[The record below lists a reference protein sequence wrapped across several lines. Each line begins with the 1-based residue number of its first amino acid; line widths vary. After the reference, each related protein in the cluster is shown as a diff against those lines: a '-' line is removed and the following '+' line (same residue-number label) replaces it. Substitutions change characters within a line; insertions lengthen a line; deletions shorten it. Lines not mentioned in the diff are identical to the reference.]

1 MDRYLPPAGIDDFS
15 RSQRSEDLRSG
26 WNQNISDILGQVRDP
41 AMYTLASPL
50 FYDQLADTS
59 GVPDGAPVPVPW
71 NGFPLRLTKWYGAAN
86 DAQANAAAEQMLTL
100 PAFGF
105 FQQDGTAI
113 ALPFRIQ
120 DEYCEWFVDRVG
132 DKVQR
137 ISFTCEPPEYWEFLA
152 KIDFDLAHTL
162 YEELL
167 HKSVP
172 ADDLRWTIDVFQKDD
187 NGKLVKRYSQ
197 GDYNPWNVW
206 NTTKGA
212 VHLTHPANSLF
223 AEIALGSDSTLGWPV
238 SPNPQGQISE
248 IDLMCCAGRGGINR
262 SSDPLIMKGVFGLAR
277 QGLSVALANPIGLY
291 ISPFTLGGLLDPSS
305 KPIGAQALQLVRR
318 STDGTRI
325 LRVEVAL
332 PTGASYSLD
341 QCSLDGNP
349 LRYGG
354 QIARNIT
361 MRLFGVGKK
370 IPGKAPRKVKTCP
383 DFCCFHPQH
392 AEFRGTFRH
401 SDFNGCADITT
412 DDWNQEAFDIP
423 TAKAGAFSFARA
435 EGAIAGSEAVL
446 VPRGRRVEP
455 VSRQQKIDLGKY
467 E

>member
-1 MDRYLPPAGIDDFS
+1 MDLYLPPAGIDDFS
-15 RSQRSEDLRSG
+15 RSQHADDLRNG
-26 WNQNISDILGQVRDP
+26 WNQNISDTLAQVRDP
-41 AMYTLASPL
+41 SSYKLASPL

-86 DAQANAAAEQMLTL
+86 DSEANAAAEQTLTL

-105 FQQDGTAI
+105 FQQDGTPI
-113 ALPFRIQ
+113 PLPFRIQ
-120 DEYCEWFVDRVG
+120 DEYCEWFVDRAG
-132 DKVQR
+132 SKIQR
-137 ISFTCEPPEYWEFLA
+137 ILFTCEPPEYWEFLA
-152 KIDFDLAHTL
+152 KLDFDLTHTL

-167 HKSVP
+167 HKTVP
-172 ADDLRWTIDVFQKDD
+172 ADDLRWTMDVFQMDD
-187 NGKLVKRYSQ
+187 SGKLVKRYSQ

-223 AEIALGSDSTLGWPV
+223 AEIALASDSTLGWPV
-238 SPNPQGQISE
+238 NPNAQGQMSE

-262 SSDPLIMKGVFGLAR
+262 SSDPLIMKGVFALAR
-277 QGLSVALANPIGLY
+277 QGFSVALANPIGLY
-291 ISPFTLGGLLDPSS
+291 ISPFTLGGLLDPTG
-305 KPIGAQALQLVRR
+305 KPIGTQALQFVRQ
-318 STDGTRI
+318 STEGSRI
-325 LRVEVAL
+325 LRVEVAP
-332 PTGASYSLD
+332 PTGVAYSLD

-349 LRYGG
+349 LKYGG
-354 QIARNIT
+354 QISRNIT

-370 IPGKAPRKVKTCP
+370 IPGKATRKVRTCP

-401 SDFNGCADITT
+401 SDFNGCADITAK
-412 DDWNQEAFDIP
+412 DWTQEAFDIP
-423 TAKAGAFSFARA
+423 TQTAGAFSFSLA
-435 EGAIAGSEAVL
+435 EAAKTVGPTL
-446 VPRGRRVEP
+446 LLPRGRRVEAAHGT
-455 VSRQQKIDLGKY
+455 QEIDLGKY